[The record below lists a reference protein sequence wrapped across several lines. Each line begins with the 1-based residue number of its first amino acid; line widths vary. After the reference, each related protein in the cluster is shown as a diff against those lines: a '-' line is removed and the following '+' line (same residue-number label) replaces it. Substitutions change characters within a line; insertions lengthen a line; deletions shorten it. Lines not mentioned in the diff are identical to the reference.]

1 MTSPKE
7 TEIPQEVPAT
17 DVAPGLSAYRPI
29 SRSTSLEVSIP
40 GSMAYQTRQALLRLR
55 QEIGSP
61 DLYVAQKL
69 HYPLK
74 SSVFEYFSAEQ
85 VDAIALAIWNIERGD
100 GMIIGDQTGIGKGR
114 IAAAIIRYGAKN
126 ALPTIFITEK
136 ATLFSDIYRD
146 LYDIGSVELVPL
158 IINSDSN
165 ATLQISLDSDT
176 IVKVHEWRRDRN
188 YLPKS
193 MGELRELTSGK
204 DALPPG
210 YDFAMLTYSQL
221 SSDWESQ
228 VKMDKKKISSQPS
241 ASNFKTEYIAA
252 LAKGAVVILDEA
264 HNASGGESTTGY
276 FIRERLLAH
285 AQGCCYLSA
294 TFAKRP
300 DNMPVYAKKTAISHA
315 NIKPSELEEVFAR
328 GGVALQEIVAGEL
341 VASGQMLRRQRSFEG
356 IRVVYNYLEDD
367 YEEHR
372 EIYNTVIGLVNDII
386 EFEEEVIE
394 PYLETMS
401 KALSS
406 GGEKAEKRKG
416 TEKGGVS
423 NSPFFNKTHNVI
435 RQLLFSIKAR
445 QVAREAIRLLG
456 ENKKVVIAF
465 ANTMASFM
473 DEFGYTSGDEV
484 ENLDFAMVLNRSLEN
499 ALKYTVASDA
509 GEVKQYIL
517 SAQDLD
523 PVGAAMLE
531 NLKVKIQNATAGIS
545 LSPIDTLINTIEKTR
560 KPATIGGEPSEF
572 YQVRECTGRPF
583 QIKDEGGVLVY
594 RSFKANVKQFFADFN
609 AGDAD
614 VLLINQSAS
623 TGVSAHASGKFR
635 DQRQR
640 AMIIHQPELDINT
653 EVQKRGRI
661 NRTGQVNLPEYLYVS
676 SSIPAE
682 KRILMVLKRKLKSL
696 DANTTGSQ
704 KSSDAQLES
713 PDFFN
718 KYGDRVVQGFLAEN
732 YAIAAALRLDSKEE
746 DSNSSYARSDLAEM
760 FSRRIALL
768 TVEEQE
774 RAYAEVLARYNEYVE
789 DLKQRGE
796 YDLEVEYLPLEA
808 ETQEQFLLEEGSG
821 RPTPFGQPAVLEQVL
836 ARVLKRP
843 MKWSEVQAII
853 EKTLKG
859 ASPEQF
865 QEDFRA
871 EYENGRNQL
880 WATKLAER
888 EVKLHKVESE
898 VQELE
903 TLLASGKSIDPEKLE
918 KGLEKGRKMLNELNE
933 RMAAEASKFN
943 AETNNGL
950 RIIEFFKVGQPFQ
963 FSTTQ
968 AGASRELAG
977 VITGLYFLKPVE
989 DPTRYNPANVRI
1001 TAAIYGPE
1009 RSWTLKF
1016 NSPEAFAAMGMST
1029 YNQKAWLDDLLY
1041 NWNRHDSSGNK
1052 KEALFIA
1059 TGNMLLSAKNVF
1071 LKSAGGKL
1079 IKYSTADGAIRSGI
1093 QVQKEVD
1100 SKGREINS
1108 DPKTRRS
1115 VRGLA
1120 EELMRTRPRY
1130 NDYRYVEGT
1139 ALNNAI
1145 AFVRTQ
1151 DEMFRVTM
1159 PKTTAFKPY
1168 YGDKDLLNL
1177 LFQDSYD
1184 RNRGLPKAFVS
1195 YPPNLLAGYIHSDEL
1210 EPFLGI
1216 LADKYQMTYLADAQQ
1231 FQGFINLDQPIPD
1244 REPSETEQMNIML
1257 EQLKLETAQ

>member
-1 MTSPKE
+1 
-7 TEIPQEVPAT
+7 
-17 DVAPGLSAYRPI
+17 
-29 SRSTSLEVSIP
+29 
-40 GSMAYQTRQALLRLR
+40 
-55 QEIGSP
+55 
-61 DLYVAQKL
+61 
-69 HYPLK
+69 
-74 SSVFEYFSAEQ
+74 
-85 VDAIALAIWNIERGD
+85 
-100 GMIIGDQTGIGKGR
+100 MIIGDQTGIGKGR
-114 IAAAIIRYGAKN
+114 IAAAVIRYGAKN
-126 ALPTIFITEK
+126 GYPTIFITEK

-146 LYDIGSVELVPL
+146 LYDIGSVDLVPL

-176 IVKVHEWRRDRN
+176 IVKVHEWRGDRN

-193 MGELRELTSGK
+193 MGELRDLVSGK

-228 VKMDKKKISSQPS
+228 VKMEKKKVTSQPS

-252 LAKGAVVILDEA
+252 LANNAVVILDEA

-276 FIRERLLAH
+276 FIRERLLSRAK
-285 AQGCCYLSA
+285 GCCYLSA

-356 IRVVYNYLEDD
+356 IQVEYNYLEDD
-367 YEEHR
+367 YERHR
-372 EIYNTVIGLVNDII
+372 EVYNTVIGLVNDII
-386 EFEEEVIE
+386 EFEETAIE
-394 PYLETMS
+394 PFLDAIS
-401 KALSS
+401 KAMSS

-435 RQLLFSIKAR
+435 RQLLFSIKAE
-445 QVAREAIRLLG
+445 QVAREAIRLLN

-473 DEFGYTSGDEV
+473 DDFGYTNGDEV
-484 ENLDFAMVLNRSLEN
+484 ENLDFTMVLNRSLEN
-499 ALKYTVASDA
+499 ALKYTVISPD
-509 GEVKQYIL
+509 GEHSQHIL
-517 SAQDLD
+517 TPQDLD
-523 PVGAAMLE
+523 PIGASMLE
-531 NLKVKIQNATAGIS
+531 NIREKIREVSAGIS
-545 LSPIDTLINTIEKTR
+545 LSPIDTLINTIEKIR
-560 KPATIGGEPSEF
+560 KPAGVGGGEREF
-572 YQVRECTGRPF
+572 YRVRECTGRSF
-583 QIKDEGGVLVY
+583 QIKEEGGALVY
-594 RSFKANVKQFFADFN
+594 RNFKANVKQFFADFN
-609 AGDAD
+609 SGDAD

-623 TGVSAHASGKFR
+623 TGVSAHASAKFR
-635 DQRQR
+635 DQRRR

-718 KYGDRVVQGFLAEN
+718 KYGDRVVKGFLSEN
-732 YAIAAALRLDSKEE
+732 RAIAAALRLAE
-746 DSNSSYARSDLAEM
+746 DEDESNANTTYAKSDLAET

-774 RAYAEVLARYNEYVE
+774 RAYSEVLARYNEYVE

-821 RPTPFGQPAVLEQVL
+821 RPTPFGQPAVLEQVS

-843 MKWSEVQAII
+843 MKWSEVEAAIQ
-853 EKTLKG
+853 KTLQG
-859 ASPEQF
+859 LTPEEF
-865 QEDFRA
+865 QEIFRG
-871 EYENGRNQL
+871 EYERGRAQV
-880 WATKLAER
+880 WDAKAAER
-888 EVKLHKVESE
+888 ETKLQKLLSE
-898 VQELE
+898 ISELQG
-903 TLLASGKSIDPEKLE
+903 LKDSGNAENPEKLE
-918 KGLEKGRKMLNELNE
+918 KGLEKAKTMLEELRE
-933 RMAAEASKFN
+933 KIAAEEAKFK

-950 RIIEFFKVGQPFQ
+950 RIIDFFTIGRPFQ
-963 FSTTQ
+963 FSINQ
-968 AGASRELAG
+968 AGAARELVG
-977 VITGLYFLKPVE
+977 VVTNLYFLKPVD

-1001 TAAIYGPE
+1001 LAAIYGPE
-1009 RSWTLKF
+1009 RSWTFKF
-1016 NSPEAFAAMGMST
+1016 NSQEVFAAMGMT
-1029 YNQKAWLDDLLY
+1029 THNQKTWIDDVIY
-1041 NWNRHDSSGNK
+1041 NWNRHDSSANQ
-1052 KEALFIA
+1052 KEKVFIA
-1059 TGNMLLSAKNVF
+1059 TGNMLLSAKNVY
-1071 LKSAGGKL
+1071 LKGAGGKL
-1079 IKYSTADGAIRSGI
+1079 IKYSTNTGAIRSGI

-1100 SKGREINS
+1100 NRGREINTE
-1108 DPKTRRS
+1108 PKTRLS
-1115 VRGLA
+1115 VRRLA
-1120 EELMRTRPRY
+1120 DELMLTRPGY

-1139 ALNNAI
+1139 AVNNAI
-1145 AFVRTQ
+1145 AFVRTR
-1151 DEMFRVTM
+1151 DDMFRVTM
-1159 PKTTAFKPY
+1159 PRTTAFKPY
-1168 YGDKDLLNL
+1168 YGDPELVEL

-1184 RNRGLPKAFVS
+1184 RHRGLPKAFTS
-1195 YPPNLLAGYIHSDEL
+1195 YPPNLLAGTIHLDNLPAFL
-1210 EPFLGI
+1210 EV
-1216 LADKYQMTYLADAQQ
+1216 LATKYNMTYLGQAQQ
-1231 FQGFINLDQPIPD
+1231 FNGFMDLSAPIPD
-1244 REPSETEQMNIML
+1244 AEPSETEQMLTILNQL
-1257 EQLKLETAQ
+1257 ELETTE

>member
-1 MTSPKE
+1 MTE
-7 TEIPQEVPAT
+7 PQPT
-17 DVAPGLSAYRPI
+17 LSAYRPI
-29 SRSTSLEVSIP
+29 SRATSLEVSLP

-69 HYPLK
+69 NYPLK
-74 SSVFEYFSAEQ
+74 SSVFEFFSAEQ

-126 ALPTIFITEK
+126 GLPTIFITEK

-146 LYDIGSVELVPL
+146 LYDIGSVDLVPL
-158 IINSDSN
+158 ILNSDSN
-165 ATLQISLDSDT
+165 AALQIALDSDT
-176 IVKVHEWRRDRN
+176 IVKVHEWRRERK

-193 MGELRELTSGK
+193 MAELRELIGGQ

-221 SSDWESQ
+221 ASDWQSQ
-228 VKMDKKKISSQPS
+228 LQLAKKKVTSSPP

-252 LAKGAVVILDEA
+252 LARDAVVILDEA

-356 IRVVYNYLEDD
+356 IRVEYNFLPDD

-372 EIYNTVIGLVNDII
+372 AVYNTVIGLVNDII
-386 EFEEEVIE
+386 EFEQEVIE
-394 PYLETMS
+394 PYLDAMS
-401 KALSS
+401 KALSG

-416 TEKGGVS
+416 TERGGVS

-445 QVAREAIRLLG
+445 QVAREALRLLA

-473 DEFGYTSGDEV
+473 DEFGYTNGDEV

-499 ALKYTVASDA
+499 ALKYTVSTQT
-509 GEVKQYIL
+509 GELKQYTL
-517 SAQDLD
+517 SANDLD
-523 PVGAAMLE
+523 PMGAAMLE
-531 NLKVKIQNATAGIS
+531 AIKEKIRSATAGIS
-545 LSPIDTLINTIEKTR
+545 LSPIDTLINTLEKTPR
-560 KPATIGGEPSEF
+560 AAGIGTGEHEF
-572 YQVRECTGRPF
+572 YRVRECTGRSF
-583 QIKDEGGVLVY
+583 QVKEEGGVLVY

-609 AGDAD
+609 TGDAD

-623 TGVSAHASGKFR
+623 TGVSAHASAKFR

-718 KYGDRVVQGFLAEN
+718 KYGDLVVQGFLAEN
-732 YAIAAALRLDSKEE
+732 NHIAAALRLDIGEG
-746 DSNSSYARSDLAEM
+746 DSNTSYARSDLAEM

-774 RAYAEVLARYNEYVE
+774 RAYSEVLARYNEYVE

-843 MKWSEVQAII
+843 MKWSEVEAAM
-853 EKTLKG
+853 EKTLQG
-859 ASPEQF
+859 LTAEVF
-865 QEDFRA
+865 QEKFRID
-871 EYENGRNQL
+871 YEKGRAQV
-880 WATKLAER
+880 WETKAAER
-888 EVKLHKVESE
+888 DGKRRKLESE
-898 VQELE
+898 LRELE
-903 TLLASGKSIDPEKLE
+903 VLQTSGKAKDPDKLE
-918 KGLEKGRKMLNELNE
+918 KGLEKARKLLEELQE
-933 RMAAEASKFN
+933 KIAAEESKFK
-943 AETNNGL
+943 AETANGL
-950 RIIEFFKVGQPFQ
+950 RIIEFFTVGKPFQ

-968 AGASRELAG
+968 AGATRELNG
-977 VITGLYFLKPVE
+977 VVTGLYFLKPE
-989 DPTRYNPANVRI
+989 GDPTRYNPANVRI
-1001 TAAIYGPE
+1001 ASAIYGPE

-1016 NSPEAFAAMGMST
+1016 NSPEVFAAMGMAT
-1029 YNQKAWLDDLLY
+1029 YNQKAWLDDLVY

-1052 KEALFIA
+1052 KEEVFIA

-1079 IKYSTADGAIRSGI
+1079 IKYSTAAGAIRSGI

-1100 SKGREINS
+1100 NRGREMKS
-1108 DPKTRRS
+1108 EPKTRLS
-1115 VRGLA
+1115 VRNLA
-1120 EELMRTRPRY
+1120 DELRQTRPGY
-1130 NDYRYVEGT
+1130 NQYRYVEGT

-1145 AFVRTQ
+1145 AFARTRE
-1151 DEMFRVTM
+1151 DMYRVTM

-1168 YGDKDLLNL
+1168 YGDPALVELLH
-1177 LFQDSYD
+1177 QDSYD
-1184 RNRGLPKAFVS
+1184 RDRGLPKAFVA
-1195 YPPNLLAGYIHSDEL
+1195 YPPNLLAGQLHDQNL
-1210 EPFLGI
+1210 QAFLDI
-1216 LADKYQMTYLADAQQ
+1216 LANKYQMSYLAEARQ
-1231 FQGFINLDQPIPD
+1231 FQGFLNLDQPIPD
-1244 REPSETEQMNIML
+1244 REPSETEQMLLSL
-1257 EQLKLETAQ
+1257 EQIKHEQSAP

>member
-1 MTSPKE
+1 MTPTE
-7 TEIPQEVPAT
+7 TQEPVTP
-17 DVAPGLSAYRPI
+17 DPSPGLSAYRPI
-29 SRSTSLEVSIP
+29 SRANSLEVSLP

-74 SSVFEYFSAEQ
+74 SNVFEFFSAEQ

-126 ALPTIFITEK
+126 GLPTIFITEK

-146 LYDIGSVELVPL
+146 LYDIGSVDLVPL
-158 IINSDSN
+158 ILNSDSN
-165 ATLQISLDSDT
+165 ATLQISLDSET
-176 IVKVHEWRRDRN
+176 IVKVHEWRRDRKF
-188 YLPKS
+188 LPKS
-193 MGELRELTSGK
+193 MGELRDLVADK

-228 VKMDKKKISSQPS
+228 KQLGKKTKAEPS
-241 ASNFKTEYIAA
+241 ASNFKTEYIAT
-252 LAKGAVVILDEA
+252 LSQGAVVILDEA

-276 FIRERLLAH
+276 FIRERLLAN

-315 NIKPSELEEVFAR
+315 NIKATELEEVFAR

-356 IRVVYNYLEDD
+356 IRVEYNFLPDD

-372 EIYNTVIGLVNDII
+372 VIYNTVIGLVNDII
-386 EFEEEVIE
+386 EFEQEVIE

-473 DEFGYTSGDEV
+473 DEFGYTNGDEV
-484 ENLDFAMVLNRSLEN
+484 DNLDFAMVLNRSLEN
-499 ALKYTVASDA
+499 ALKYTVATDT
-509 GEVKQYIL
+509 GEIKHYTL
-517 SAQDLD
+517 SPADLD
-523 PVGAAMLE
+523 PLSASMLE
-531 NLKVKIQNATAGIS
+531 NLRDKIKSASAGIS

-560 KPATIGGEPSEF
+560 KPADVGGAGHEF
-572 YQVRECTGRPF
+572 YRVRECTGRSF
-583 QIKDEGGVLVY
+583 QIKDEGGTLVY

-609 AGDAD
+609 SGDAD

-718 KYGDRVVQGFLAEN
+718 KYGDRVVQGFLGEN
-732 YAIAAALRLDSKEE
+732 YAIAAALRLDSGE
-746 DSNSSYARSDLAEM
+746 DDNNSSYARSDLAEM

-808 ETQEQFLLEEGSG
+808 ETEEQFLLEEGSG
-821 RPTPFGQPAVLEQVL
+821 RPTPFGQPAVLEQVQ

-843 MKWSEVQAII
+843 MKWSEVQALM
-853 EKTLKG
+853 EKALQS
-859 ASPEQF
+859 ASPEEF
-865 QEDFRA
+865 QKRFRK
-871 EYENGRNQL
+871 EYEAGRQEL
-880 WATKLAER
+880 RAAKSAER
-888 EVKLHKVESE
+888 NAKLHKVEE
-898 VQELE
+898 EIRELE
-903 TLLASGKSIDPEKLE
+903 TLRTTGKSKDPEKLE
-918 KGLEKGRKMLNELNE
+918 KGLEKAEKQLAELKE
-933 RMAAEASKFN
+933 KMAAEETKLT

-950 RIIEFFKVGQPFQ
+950 RILDFFKVGRPFQ
-963 FSTTQ
+963 FRIEQ
-968 AGASRELAG
+968 AGTARELNG
-977 VITGLYFLKPVE
+977 VVTGLYFLKPAG
-989 DPTRYNPANVRI
+989 DPTRFNPANVRI

-1009 RSWTLKF
+1009 RAWTLKF
-1016 NSPEAFAAMGMST
+1016 NSPEVFTAMGMST
-1029 YNQKAWLDDLLY
+1029 HNQEVFLQDLLY
-1041 NWNRHDSSGNK
+1041 NWNRHDSAGNK
-1052 KEALFIA
+1052 REEQFIA

-1071 LKSAGGKL
+1071 LQGAGGKL
-1079 IKYSTADGAIRSGI
+1079 IKYSTFEGGIRSGI
-1093 QVQKEVD
+1093 LVQKEVD
-1100 SKGREINS
+1100 HKGREQKS
-1108 DPKTRRS
+1108 EPKTRRS
-1115 VRGLA
+1115 VRALA
-1120 EELMRTRPRY
+1120 DELAQTRPGY
-1130 NDYRYVEGT
+1130 QQYRYVEGT

-1145 AFVRTQ
+1145 AFVRTRE
-1151 DEMFRVTM
+1151 EMYRVTM

-1168 YGDKDLLNL
+1168 YGDKDLVKL
-1177 LFQDSYD
+1177 LFQDTYD
-1184 RNRGLPKAFVS
+1184 RSRGLPKAFVS
-1195 YPPNLLAGYIHSDEL
+1195 YPPNLLAGYLHRDDL
-1210 EPFLGI
+1210 QTFLDI
-1216 LADKYQMTYLADAQQ
+1216 LADKYQMTYLAEAQQ
-1231 FQGFINLDQPIPD
+1231 FAGLLNLDQPIPD
-1244 REPSETEQMNIML
+1244 REPSEMEQMLVVL
-1257 EQLKLETAQ
+1257 EQLNLETAP

>member
-1 MTSPKE
+1 MTQA
-7 TEIPQEVPAT
+7 PQES
-17 DVAPGLSAYRPI
+17 LSAYRPI
-29 SRSTSLEVSIP
+29 SRATSLEVSLP

-61 DLYVAQKL
+61 DLYVTQKL

-74 SSVFEYFSAEQ
+74 SNVFEFFSAEQ

-100 GMIIGDQTGIGKGR
+100 GMIIDDQTGIGKGR

-126 ALPTIFITEK
+126 GLPTIFITEK
-136 ATLFSDIYRD
+136 ATLFSDLYRD

-158 IINSDSN
+158 IINSDNN
-165 ATLQISLDSDT
+165 ATLQISLDSET

-193 MGELRELTSGK
+193 MGELRELIADK

-228 VKMDKKKISSQPS
+228 VKMEKKKANSSPS
-241 ASNFKTEYIAA
+241 AANFKTEYIAA
-252 LAKGAVVILDEA
+252 LARGAVVILDEA

-276 FIRERLLAH
+276 FIRERLLAN

-315 NIKPSELEEVFAR
+315 NIKPTELEEVFAR

-356 IRVVYNYLEDD
+356 IKVEYNYLEAD
-367 YEEHR
+367 YAEHR

-386 EFEEEVIE
+386 EFEQEVIE
-394 PYLETMS
+394 PYLDAIS

-416 TEKGGVS
+416 TQQGGVS
-423 NSPFFNKTHNVI
+423 NSPFFNKTHNLI

-445 QVAREAIRLLG
+445 QVAREAIRLLHD
-456 ENKKVVIAF
+456 NKKVVIAF

-473 DEFGYTSGDEV
+473 DEFGYTNGDEV
-484 ENLDFAMVLNRSLEN
+484 ENLDFAKVLNRSLDN
-499 ALKYTVASDA
+499 ALKYTVVASS
-509 GEVKQYIL
+509 GEATQHIL
-517 SAQDLD
+517 SEQDLD
-523 PVGAAMLE
+523 PAGAAMLE
-531 NLKVKIQNATAGIS
+531 NLKDKIRTATAGIS

-560 KPATIGGEPSEF
+560 KPANVGGAEQEF
-572 YQVRECTGRPF
+572 YRVRECTGRSF
-583 QIKDEGGVLVY
+583 QVRDEGGMLIY

-623 TGVSAHASGKFR
+623 TGVSAHASAKFR

-718 KYGDRVVQGFLAEN
+718 KYGDRVVKGFLAEN
-732 YAIAAALRLDSKEE
+732 YPIAAALRLDDGDTEN
-746 DSNSSYARSDLAEM
+746 SNTTYARSDLAEM

-774 RAYAEVLARYNEYVE
+774 RAYTEVLARYNEYVE

-843 MKWSEVQAII
+843 MKWSEVEAVL
-853 EKTLKG
+853 EKTLQG
-859 ASPEQF
+859 QTPEQF
-865 QEDFRA
+865 QENFRA
-871 EYENGRNQL
+871 EYEAGRSQV
-880 WATKLAER
+880 WETKVTER
-888 EVKLHKVESE
+888 EVKLKKVEGE
-898 VQELE
+898 IRELE
-903 TLLASGKSIDPEKLE
+903 TLLASGKSKDPEKLQ
-918 KGLEKGRKMLNELNE
+918 KGLEKARKMLEELQE
-933 RMAAEASKFN
+933 KIAAEESKFK

-950 RIIEFFKVGQPFQ
+950 RIIEFFKVGRPFQ
-963 FSTTQ
+963 FNSSQ
-968 AGASRELAG
+968 AGASRELSG
-977 VITGLYFLKPVE
+977 VVLAIQRATTR
-989 DPTRYNPANVRI
+989 PTSVSARPFTVRS
-1001 TAAIYGPE
+1001 APG
-1009 RSWTLKF
+1009 RS
-1016 NSPEAFAAMGMST
+1016 N
-1029 YNQKAWLDDLLY
+1029 
-1041 NWNRHDSSGNK
+1041 
-1052 KEALFIA
+1052 
-1059 TGNMLLSAKNVF
+1059 
-1071 LKSAGGKL
+1071 
-1079 IKYSTADGAIRSGI
+1079 STARRCSRRWAWPATTKKRFWMKSCTIGTATIAPATKRRSSLSPRAICCCR
-1093 QVQKEVD
+1093 
-1100 SKGREINS
+1100 
-1108 DPKTRRS
+1108 PKTC
-1115 VRGLA
+1115 
-1120 EELMRTRPRY
+1120 
-1130 NDYRYVEGT
+1130 
-1139 ALNNAI
+1139 
-1145 AFVRTQ
+1145 F
-1151 DEMFRVTM
+1151 
-1159 PKTTAFKPY
+1159 
-1168 YGDKDLLNL
+1168 
-1177 LFQDSYD
+1177 
-1184 RNRGLPKAFVS
+1184 
-1195 YPPNLLAGYIHSDEL
+1195 
-1210 EPFLGI
+1210 
-1216 LADKYQMTYLADAQQ
+1216 
-1231 FQGFINLDQPIPD
+1231 
-1244 REPSETEQMNIML
+1244 
-1257 EQLKLETAQ
+1257 